1 MKNEL
6 NKKKDYES
14 PVIRV
19 ITVDCNNIIATSDQ
33 EEPLYT
39 GELG

>member
-1 MKNEL
+1 MKNEM

-19 ITVDCNNIIATSDQ
+19 ITVDCNNIIATS
-33 EEPLYT
+33 EEYT